1 MGISFLPC
9 SLLLLSAT
17 LYDRSDAYRCGQSSI
32 SRSMFRLR
40 STVSTAVDN
49 LAEEVLKSSKDVK
62 NLKFE
67 PIFGSFAQN
76 EYFVSGKSCSDNARI
91 NHNFLSLIAESDNN
105 LSYHSCKRSGRKSLT
120 MSAHLFLALR
130 DRIR

>member
-1 MGISFLPC
+1 MGVSFLPC

-32 SRSMFRLR
+32 SRSMSRLS

-76 EYFVSGKSCSDNARI
+76 KYFVSGKSCSDYARI
-91 NHNFLSLIAESDNN
+91 NNNFLPLIAESDNN
-105 LSYHSCKRSGRKSLT
+105 S
-120 MSAHLFLALR
+120 
-130 DRIR
+130 